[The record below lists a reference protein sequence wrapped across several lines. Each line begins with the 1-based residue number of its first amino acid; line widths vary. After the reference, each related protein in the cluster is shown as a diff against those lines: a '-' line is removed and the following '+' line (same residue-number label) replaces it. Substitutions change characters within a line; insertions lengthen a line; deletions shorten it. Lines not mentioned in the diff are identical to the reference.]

1 MTNNGLRSFA
11 YGMLFS
17 VLVLGT
23 VYYIE
28 RNHDVTTP
36 ITIHKQDAIQFLE
49 ESGFSIIPKEQYQ
62 QFMKLKANQKES
74 AEKSENNIKK
84 VYVYTITISEGMSSK
99 EVSQLLEKAH
109 IIDNAQRFDQY
120 LQQHNLHKKIQVG
133 TFEVTSEMN
142 DGQLAKI
149 ITSK

>member
-17 VLVLGT
+17 VLILGT
-23 VYYIE
+23 VYYYE
-28 RNHDVTTP
+28 QNHEASKP
-36 ITIHKQDAIQFLE
+36 STIHKQDAIQLLE
-49 ESGFSIIPKEQYQ
+49 DSGFAVIPKEQYKQLKENQ
-62 QFMKLKANQKES
+62 QGNT
-74 AEKSENNIKK
+74 EKSGKNIKK

-142 DGQLAKI
+142 DEQIVKI
-149 ITSK
+149 ITSN